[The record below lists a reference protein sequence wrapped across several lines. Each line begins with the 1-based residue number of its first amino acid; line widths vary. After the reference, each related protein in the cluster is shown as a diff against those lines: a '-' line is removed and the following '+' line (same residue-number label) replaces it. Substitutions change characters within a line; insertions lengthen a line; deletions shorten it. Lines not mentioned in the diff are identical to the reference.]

1 MNTQREQDHY
11 GDGNHQQ
18 FNPPPPPLP
27 PQHQNSVNPEMT
39 RGPVYPGQQTH
50 YSNSN
55 NNNNPFTDSKV
66 ALSQRSSRES
76 STIGGPGM
84 TDSGPRYGRTEVLR
98 GYSDSVHSG
107 SSDSGHYAMDHIQR
121 DHRSPSEGGVLMG
134 NHPPYSDNPYNRYS
148 ATWDNSVEQ
157 PFNPDEIADD
167 GDDGLEPI
175 HPTRGRSALGNRS
188 RSNQNL
194 PIPIETGITTAGLAS
209 NSGPHDLYA
218 SGTAAEQ
225 RGFERSQMLAEEAA
239 ARKRKRGIF
248 IALVII
254 VILAVITAGT
264 VAGVLLSRKDA
275 GQRGSSA
282 SQDDANLL
290 TAKSSEIQALMSNPD
305 LHRVFPG
312 MDYTPFN
319 AQYPAC
325 LTNPPSQNNITRDVA
340 VLSRLTNVI
349 RLYGTD
355 CNQTDMIL
363 ESMKLL
369 EITDMKIWLAVWL
382 DNNQTTNDRGM
393 DAMWDILKR
402 KKQDSFAGV
411 ILGNEVLF
419 RKDMTLGELTTV
431 VQGVRNNFSTLGYNL
446 PIAVAD
452 LGDNWTAGLAAVVDV
467 VMSNVHPFFAGIT
480 PEKATD
486 WTLNFWKTHDV
497 ILTAGNSSKE
507 NIISEV
513 GWPSEG
519 GNDCGGSK
527 CADDTSGAVAS
538 IPNMNTFMDKF
549 ICPSL
554 KSGTNYFW

>member
-1 MNTQREQDHY
+1 M
-11 GDGNHQQ
+11 
-18 FNPPPPPLP
+18 
-27 PQHQNSVNPEMT
+27 S
-39 RGPVYPGQQTH
+39 
-50 YSNSN
+50 
-55 NNNNPFTDSKV
+55 
-66 ALSQRSSRES
+66 
-76 STIGGPGM
+76 
-84 TDSGPRYGRTEVLR
+84 DSGPRYGRAEASR

-107 SSDSGHYAMDHIQR
+107 SGDSGHYAMDHLQR
-121 DHRSPSEGGVLMG
+121 GHRSLGERGVLMG

-148 ATWDNSVEQ
+148 AVWDKSVEQ

-167 GDDGLEPI
+167 GDDGLEPVN
-175 HPTRGRSALGNRS
+175 PNPSRRRSLLGGRNRS
-188 RSNQNL
+188 SQ
-194 PIPIETGITTAGLAS
+194 PTPTQIEPGIATAGLPDTP
-209 NSGPHDLYA
+209 GPYDMYGQP
-218 SGTAAEQ
+218 SSAEQ
-225 RGFERSQMLAEEAA
+225 RAFQRSQMLAEEAA

-248 IALVII
+248 IALAII
-254 VILAVITAGT
+254 VILAVIAAGA
-264 VAGVLLSRKDA
+264 VAGILLSRKDA
-275 GQRGSSA
+275 ASKSSGA
-282 SQDDANLL
+282 AQDDATLL
-290 TAKSSEIQALMSNPD
+290 TAKSSEIQSLMNNPN

-325 LTNPPSQNNITRDVA
+325 LTNPPSQNNVTRDVA
-340 VLSRLTNVI
+340 VLSQLTNVI

-402 KKQDSFAGV
+402 KKQDPFAGV

-419 RKDMTLGELTTV
+419 RKDMTLGELSTV
-431 VQGVRNNFSTLGYNL
+431 VSGVRTNFSSLGYNL
-446 PIAVAD
+446 PIAIAD

-480 PEKATD
+480 PDKATD
-486 WTLNFWKTHDV
+486 WTMNFWKTHDV
-497 ILTAGNSSKE
+497 VLTAGNSSKS

-519 GNDCGGSK
+519 GNDCGGSP
-527 CADDTSGAVAS
+527 CTDTTSGAVAS
-538 IPNMNTFMDKF
+538 IPNMNTFMDSF
-549 ICPSL
+549 VCSSL
-554 KSGTNYFW
+554 KDSTNYFW